1 MDLRKFGWRICAS
14 ANTSFLPRQTH
25 TMPKRPRFSS
35 LFWGC
40 FWALLGQAHAQS
52 VAPVLKPIDATAT
65 PVRFPS
71 QALVH
76 VWGRLCNEPFIDP
89 TIAHENIRRLLVV
102 ETCSNS
108 RVFLGRVDL
117 WPTPKVVWSWELPAQ
132 PDVNVGDMK
141 LGPDV
146 LDFEG
151 AGEGGFVL
159 RSRVLHQFVVVTE
172 DGHFQKLEKFAPFQ
186 WGKKAVPSTSTG
198 VATMAGRDI
207 YRVEYGR
214 LNVIRMGMDSG
225 TVQIVGTLPKSF
237 WRTPFTYALRFV
249 DTHQR
254 YLAVL
259 SNDSSRISANSRVII
274 FDTQT
279 GQTRV
284 KRNHRASLPK
294 ASSFIMD
301 EQGCLHIQTHLN
313 SGKVVDEVVRPC
325 AKP

>member
-1 MDLRKFGWRICAS
+1 
-14 ANTSFLPRQTH
+14 
-25 TMPKRPRFSS
+25 MPKRPRFSS

-52 VAPVLKPIDATAT
+52 VAPVLMPIDATAT

-71 QALVH
+71 QALVQI
-76 VWGRLCNEPFIDP
+76 WGRLCNEPFIDP

-132 PDVNVGDMK
+132 PDVNVGDLK

-159 RSRVLHQFVVVTE
+159 RSRVLHQFAVVTE
-172 DGHFQKLEKFAPFQ
+172 DGHFQKLDKFAPFP
-186 WGKKAVPSTSTG
+186 WGKNAVPSTSTG
-198 VATMAGRDI
+198 VATIAGNDI
-207 YRVEYGR
+207 YRVEHGG
-214 LNVIRMGMDSG
+214 LDVIRMGMDTG
-225 TVQIVGTLPKSF
+225 ATQIVGTLPKSF

-249 DTHQR
+249 DAHQR
-254 YLAVL
+254 YLVVL
-259 SNDSSRISANSRVII
+259 SNASSRLRADSRVIL

-279 GQTRV
+279 GKTLV
-284 KRNHRASLPK
+284 KKSHRSSLPRASRFSVD
-294 ASSFIMD
+294 AS
-301 EQGCLHIQTHLN
+301 GCLHVKTALN
-313 SGKVVDEVVRPC
+313 SGKEADEVVRPC
-325 AKP
+325 VSR